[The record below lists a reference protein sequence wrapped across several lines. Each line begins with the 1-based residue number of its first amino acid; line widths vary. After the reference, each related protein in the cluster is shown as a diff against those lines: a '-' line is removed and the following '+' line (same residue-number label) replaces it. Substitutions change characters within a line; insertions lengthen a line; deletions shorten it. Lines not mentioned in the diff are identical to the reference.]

1 MLKLF
6 TRQQNSVLDSI
17 RNRIATEPSHGQQ
30 EFLVM
35 TGPLGGGMSTCA
47 AAICSEFG
55 SRAVALNIQSAEFS
69 YRPADW
75 LSEYF
80 GLFDI
85 RCPQG
90 KLSRSL
96 IAMAKL
102 VNLKVIILEDIQDLK
117 VHHFR
122 HVAKIFDDLVLMR
135 AAIPGLSI
143 LITVKCAS
151 LTWLKSVLEKLSIS
165 PFLIELEPFVNDK
178 YLKQFIAQHA
188 YPSRV
193 ITHEL
198 LEATFIVD
206 VIFESASGSIGR
218 LLMMFDLLGKNAEE
232 SSSEELL
239 SFAIYMAD
247 RLKVRRK

>member
-6 TRQQNSVLDSI
+6 TRQQNSALESI
-17 RNRIATEPSHGQQ
+17 RNRIATEPSDDPQ

-47 AAICSEFG
+47 AAICKEFG
-55 SRAVALNIQSAEFS
+55 SSAVALDTQSAEFS
-69 YRPADW
+69 YRPAEW

-85 RCPQG
+85 KCPQD

-102 VNLKVIILEDIQDLK
+102 VNLKVIMLEDIQDLK

-122 HVAKIFDDLVLMR
+122 RVEKIFDDLVMMR
-135 AAIPGLSI
+135 AAIPGLSV

-151 LTWLKSVLEKLSIS
+151 LPWLKSVLEKLSIR
-165 PFLIELEPFVNDK
+165 PFLIELEPLANDK

-188 YPSRV
+188 YPSRI

-198 LEATFIVD
+198 LETTFIVD
-206 VIFESASGSIGR
+206 VIFDSVNGSIGR
-218 LLMMFDLLGKNAEE
+218 LLMMFDLLGKNIEE

-239 SFAIYMAD
+239 SFAIYVAD
-247 RLKVRRK
+247 LLKVQRK